1 VTLAFVG
8 LGSNLGDRVATLVG
22 AVRALD
28 SLPGTRVLDVS
39 RAYESEPW
47 GITDQPAFANAVVSI
62 ETDLAAGDL
71 LSMMQDIERQLG
83 RVSGVRYGPR
93 AIDLDLLLF
102 GSEVCDT
109 PMMVLPHPWL
119 LHRDFV
125 VTPLLE
131 IAPDAA
137 LPDGTRV
144 TREHADAGPV
154 VGDLGPLAWRSP
166 RR

>member
-1 VTLAFVG
+1 VTKAFVG
-8 LGSNLGDRVATLVG
+8 LGANLGDRVATIAG

-28 SLPGTRVLDVS
+28 VLPGTRVLETS
-39 RAYESEPW
+39 HAYESEPW

-62 ETDLAAGDL
+62 ETDLVATDL
-71 LSMMQDIERQLG
+71 LSRMQDIERELG
-83 RVSGVRYGPR
+83 RMSGVRYGPR

-109 PMMVLPHPWL
+109 PAMVLPHPWL
-119 LHRDFV
+119 LQRDFV

-131 IAPDAA
+131 IAPDAV

-144 TREHADAGPV
+144 TRDHADAGPV
-154 VGDLGPLAWRSP
+154 VGDLGPLVWRIP